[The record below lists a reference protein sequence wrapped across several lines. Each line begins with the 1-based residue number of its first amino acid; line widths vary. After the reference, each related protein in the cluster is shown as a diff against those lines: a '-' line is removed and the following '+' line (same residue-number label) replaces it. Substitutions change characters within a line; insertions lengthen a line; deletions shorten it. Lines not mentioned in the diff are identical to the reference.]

1 MNIVAEKKKIYIPK
15 KVNVMK
21 NYLIFLYI
29 YTHRLDEMA
38 DITRTN
44 NRLKENI
51 DTKDEKIISLEQ
63 RLAKYYFIQL
73 K

>member
-1 MNIVAEKKKIYIPK
+1 MNVVAEKKIYIPK

-44 NRLKENI
+44 NHLKENI

-63 RLAKYYFIQL
+63 RLAKYYLFS
-73 K
+73 

>member
-1 MNIVAEKKKIYIPK
+1 
-15 KVNVMK
+15 MK